1 MLSKSQKSLVK
12 MKWENVLFAHW
23 TYDPHIIQAKLPKG
37 IKVDTYKG
45 KAYVGV
51 VSFLMN
57 KIHPKIFPE
66 KVSFSLPEIN
76 VRTYVEVDGKKGVLF
91 LSLDTDS
98 KISVLGANAFFDMPY
113 FHSDITMKREGDLTY
128 FESIRKA
135 NQAVFK
141 GAYSSK
147 SDIFAAR
154 EESLEYWLTERYR
167 LYSTAKNGDI
177 QYGDIKH
184 EQWPL
189 QLAGVNIKENSLIL
203 AAGLPSQKGEPHLLY
218 SPGVTV
224 DIGMIQKF

>member
-1 MLSKSQKSLVK
+1 

-23 TYDPHIIQAKLPKG
+23 AYDPHIIQAKLPKG

-91 LSLDTDS
+91 LSLDTGS
-98 KISVLGANAFFDMPY
+98 KISVLGANAFLDMPY

-147 SDIFAAR
+147 SDVFAAR

-189 QLAGVNIKENSLIL
+189 QQAGVNIKENSLIL

-224 DIGMIQKF
+224 HIGMIQKYKKNRRY